1 MKLTTTGLPD
11 DCAALSKVVAT
22 LADGGLDTRTITPVC
37 GSRASRSSAC
47 SAVMPPTSA
56 FEIATARAERLR
68 DALTQLVNG
77 AGDGLQARARR
88 GDDAD
93 PAAANPVGKAQ
104 PNAVDD
110 RRAAVR
116 AHDQQALVAR
126 LALERDLV
134 RQVDVVAVEE
144 DVLAQVQRLLRHAG
158 GVAAGDRDQDPVGV
172 GQGRCGRPQAARPI
186 RVR

>member
-11 DCAALSKVVAT
+11 DCAALSKVGRDAGRRRLGHEDNHLGLRIPREQVQR
-22 LADGGLDTRTITPVC
+22 LQRGDRADVSLQ
-37 GSRASRSSAC
+37 
-47 SAVMPPTSA
+47 
-56 FEIATARAERLR
+56 IATACAECLR

-77 AGDGLQARARR
+77 AGDRLQSRARG

-93 PAAANPVGKAQ
+93 PAAADPVGKAQ
-104 PNAVDD
+104 PNTVDD

-116 AHDQQALVAR
+116 THHQQAFVAR

-144 DVLAQVQRLLRHAG
+144 DVLAEVERLPRHAR
-158 GVAAGDRDQDPVGV
+158 GVRGPAP
-172 GQGRCGRPQAARPI
+172 
-186 RVR
+186 